1 MKLLVKEIGQLVT
14 VCEGKRF
21 LAGAEMANIT
31 VRTGCLALA
40 VDDLGKIAMVGS
52 ENLGRKH
59 RSWERAAHNRER
71 ERESWRSGDVMVD

>member
-1 MKLLVKEIGQLVT
+1 MRIKVNLRILSVELVCVDNVVLLRAVLEMSWRVK
-14 VCEGKRF
+14 
-21 LAGAEMANIT
+21 
-31 VRTGCLALA
+31 
-40 VDDLGKIAMVGS
+40 S